1 MNLLGHYRE
10 LDHVKEAF
18 FACKLNIDQAIEELE
33 ELDYSYPKAKDIVE
47 NWVDMME
54 HGERL

>member
-18 FACKLNIDQAIEELE
+18 YANKLSIYQAIEELE
-33 ELDYSYPKAKDIVE
+33 ELDYSHNSAKDIVE
-47 NWVDMME
+47 NWQEWKNDRNE
-54 HGERL
+54 